1 MAIFPDVSALL
12 CGLTAC
18 SSLGTVGMGHGMHV
32 FIIKPGFPEGE
43 MINGITLIDMY
54 LKFRILAETQD
65 VLGYVDHGFG
75 EYGLTLK
82 R

>member
-1 MAIFPDVSALL
+1 
-12 CGLTAC
+12 
-18 SSLGTVGMGHGMHV
+18 MHV